1 MGEFLIATVLPYVL
15 TFFFCGLVI
24 TTCIYLPQLGKGF
37 IKLTTPSK
45 ILLGVALILGAYIRF
60 QIVPSTQRVLFDEDR
75 YLSYAVSFAKFGKAI
90 SVDIATT
97 NHSISGKPDQAV
109 RSTVP
114 VTNALVLR
122 TTHFSESAITGKI
135 MAENLIVNI
144 ILDSPFTLKF
154 PNSGEWFRNKKKKLN
169 GAPIKECCATPND
182 NGTTG

>member
-15 TFFFCGLVI
+15 TFFFCGLVV

-114 VTNALVLR
+114 VTNALVLYLSG
-122 TTHFSESAITGKI
+122 FSESALYTASKI
-135 MAENLIVNI
+135 ASVISIGLIFLLTALVFKKYTAAVLAALLMA
-144 ILDSPFTLKF
+144 FF
-154 PNSGEWFRNKKKKLN
+154 PVVVY
-169 GAPIKECCATPND
+169 
-182 NGTTG
+182 